1 MFSLFPFF
9 GKGSNLN
16 FLPSSISSLA
26 LWLDA
31 NDASTITQ
39 TGGLVSQ
46 WDDKSRLGNN
56 ATQSIEARKPSY
68 DAANDELDFDSSYFA
83 VPGYADAAIVSGNAL
98 TVAIK
103 VKLPSAGPT
112 VPRVIMGKGSFE
124 TLNFYI
130 DVFSTSLRYKVGN
143 SVLLTYDIS
152 GKLGTYI
159 SIVLRASGGNLLLI
173 INGQEIET
181 SSAYNTIS
189 DVADGLLIGARL
201 NSGTPGNF
209 YADGSMS
216 DIILYDRSLTDQETA
231 KLNGYLYQS
240 PFSDEFSGEFA

>member
-1 MFSLFPFF
+1 MKNYHHFFAEEAKVFFP
-9 GKGSNLN
+9 SRI
-16 FLPSSISSLA
+16 PSLA

-31 NDASTITQ
+31 ADAGTITQ
-39 TGGLVSQ
+39 TGGFVSQ
-46 WDDKSRLGNN
+46 WDDKSIEQTP
-56 ATQSIEARKPSY
+56 ATQSIEVRKPSY
-68 DAANDELDFDSSYFA
+68 DAANDELDFNDSYLN
-83 VPGYADAAIVSGNAL
+83 VPNYDDAAIVSSNAL

-130 DVFSTSLRYKVGN
+130 DVFSDNLRYKVGD
-143 SVLLTYDIS
+143 SILITHDIS
-152 GKLGTYI
+152 SEFGTYI
-159 SIVLRASGGNLLLI
+159 SIVLRAGGGNLLLI

-209 YADGSMS
+209 YTDGAMS
-216 DIILYDRSLTDQETA
+216 DIILYDRALSDEEIEQLKD
-231 KLNGYLYQS
+231 YLYQS
-240 PFSDEFSGEFA
+240 PFSNEFSGEFA